1 MLGLI
6 LKEKSFNSRIAC
18 CEDAKMRWK
27 APTRHVGCQRQHRL
41 KHGQILEQKA
51 RVPLPQSQ
59 FDLSHREVLV
69 AYSWINCS
77 RIVHNFDF
85 ALTRGSAR
93 CFGSSSKHPLL
104 LSLAPSVQFW
114 SWLNNAMGERLDQF
128 SWEMG
133 PMQLS
138 WDWFLG
144 DSDLSVGSWPG
155 GLTCS
160 ANGILPAGYFSWHV
174 LWARGLT
181 RRRFGVVVSNSH

>member
-144 DSDLSVGSWPG
+144 GFWPFSGFMARWTNMFSEWNFAGWIFFMTCFVSTGS
-155 GLTCS
+155 
-160 ANGILPAGYFSWHV
+160 H
-174 LWARGLT
+174 
-181 RRRFGVVVSNSH
+181 